1 MNNQPMGREEME
13 QKMFEMQQERNRIDA
28 EARARFTENS
38 ATPLSFRQIMQEPM
52 GREEMEQKMFEMQQ
66 ERNRIDAEARAKF
79 AGKQRYTPS

>member
-1 MNNQPMGREEME
+1 MNNQ
-13 QKMFEMQQERNRIDA
+13 
-28 EARARFTENS
+28 
-38 ATPLSFRQIMQEPM
+38 PM

>member
-1 MNNQPMGREEME
+1 
-13 QKMFEMQQERNRIDA
+13 
-28 EARARFTENS
+28 
-38 ATPLSFRQIMQEPM
+38 M